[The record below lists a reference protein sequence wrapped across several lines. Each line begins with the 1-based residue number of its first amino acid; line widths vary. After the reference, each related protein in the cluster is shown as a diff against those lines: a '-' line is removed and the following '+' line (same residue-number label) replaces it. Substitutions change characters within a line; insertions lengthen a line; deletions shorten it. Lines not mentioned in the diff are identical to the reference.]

1 MTNPLIAPTQD
12 STKAYSGISLL
23 ETANDLSSAIESG
36 DWASV
41 AMGAVGTALDALSMA
56 MDPFGAILAAGVSW
70 LMEHV
75 GPLKDALNALTGNA
89 DQIKAQ
95 SETWANVAKELGSV
109 SSDLADAINA
119 DLQSWSGSA
128 SDAYRQRG
136 QDLAT
141 SLQAAQK
148 GCEGASSGVK
158 TAGEVVAAVRTLVR
172 DIISELVGHMIS
184 WALQVVFTLG
194 IGLAWVVPQ
203 VVSAVAKTASQITG
217 LVTKLVKALKALVP
231 LLKKAGTLFEDAGK
245 AFKGLKG
252 GKVAPPPKTKDLSG
266 TPKAPPGKTPGGD
279 GGGAPKGGG
288 YEGTPKDYTPPPG
301 KSSGDDTTTASG
313 YTGDAKDYTP
323 PPGKSS
329 GDDSTTASGYSG
341 DAKDYTPP
349 PGSKS
354 GDDTTHAS
362 SSGGGG
368 STGGGGTPPPLKTDG
383 APASRGLDDGPAG
396 AGPAKP
402 DTTPPLKDQGE
413 NPRSMDNTR
422 CVNDPIDVST
432 GQMVLPEIDAEFA
445 GTLPLLFERTHF
457 SSFRAGRFFGSSWV
471 STVDQ
476 RLEVDDEGVSFASA
490 DGVIQRFGHPSVD
503 GWTRAEQGPRRSI
516 TRLDN
521 GGYLIDDA
529 AASVARYFAPGEGVL
544 PISAVSDR
552 NGNRIEF
559 DFDEAGIP
567 LGLRHSGG
575 HTIRIETN
583 AGLVTGLFSP
593 GPDGSE
599 VELARY
605 AYTGGRLT
613 AVVNSSGLPFR
624 YEYDDAG
631 RVVAWLDRNESWY
644 RYTFDAAGR
653 CVRTEGAGGFLS
665 GTLEYDTEN
674 RITYSTDADGHRHEF
689 HLNAAGQ
696 VVREVDP
703 LGGVTTSEW
712 TAHDQLLRRVDPLGR
727 TTSYTYDEA
736 GNVVRVVRPDGGEL
750 TFERNGLGLPLAM
763 TEAPGVVTRWE
774 YDERGNLLKHV
785 DPAGTETAYTYDE
798 AGNLTSITDAA
809 GGVTRIAPGFAGL
822 PAAIT
827 DATGATTS
835 YQRDQFG
842 RTVGVVDPLGGVEQF
857 GYTVSGAMTWH
868 RRADGSV
875 EQWLYDAED
884 NNRTH
889 TSAVGTTTWSEITH
903 GDLPSA
909 QIRPDGTRVQFEYD
923 SQLRLVAA
931 TDEQGRVWRRHY
943 DGAGNLVRQTDFS
956 GVATSYRYDAA
967 GQVVEQQTD
976 GGQPIAIRYDALG
989 RIVER
994 SCGDEAT
1001 RYTYSPGG
1009 HLLTAEN
1016 ADSRVEFQRDA
1027 TGRVLAETVNGRTVF
1042 SFHDRLGRRVR
1053 RVTPSGAETV
1063 WEYGTADGPVAVRA
1077 DGHALRFE
1085 YDPAGRVTRQTLDSG
1100 AALAQTWTPNS
1111 QLAGQTLTDP
1121 TGRPAQQRAYRYRP
1135 DGRLTGVEDQLTG
1148 PRAFG
1153 LDQRGRVTGVQGPGW
1168 NERYAYDAAGN
1179 VVDGAWPTATDQD
1192 ALGPRAMAGTVVTA
1206 AGGTRYGHDNRGR
1219 MVLRRT
1225 ATGQESRFTWDFQ
1238 NHLTGVALSD
1248 GTQWRYRYDALGRR
1262 IAKEHLGPDGTTV
1275 LDRTDFTWDGEV
1287 LVEQARTVAD
1297 GLDVTVWDYEPDS
1310 FTPLLQRQR
1319 RQNHAQEWI
1328 DARFHAIVT
1337 DQAGAPAELVDEHG
1351 AVAWHAHATVWGS
1364 VTAAPQSTVDTPL
1377 RFQGQYFD
1385 RETGLHYNFH
1395 RYYDPV
1401 LARYLSPDPIGLD
1414 GGPNQHAFVENPH
1427 VLTDPL
1433 GLMPKACSKG
1443 KGKKTSGTTSS
1454 SSAEPSYK
1462 YSPGGRPYL
1471 ELAPGGAHAEKPN
1484 RYAAGFVNP
1493 PHDHQNMVPH
1503 WVDAAV
1509 TKPPSDIVDP
1519 STGKILDKTGYKH
1532 WLETTQFNTK
1542 TNTGLPDTPIM
1553 GHGDGVLGHATSAGQ
1568 HWNEE
1573 GMWKRRT
1580 ENLAD
1585 NRRTD
1590 YYHGIEERHSS
1601 SGSGS
1606 KDPAYERPG
1615 PYNQAHGEYWDQ
1627 NHPNFRKTGGPWP
1640 SYQLTQGP
1648 ALPPGGYVQA
1658 NGNVYYGPHGP
1669 VVPQNPLPPPAPV
1682 VPHNPPPMGGGGYSS
1697 PYASS
1702 STAPYPS
1709 SYASSSTAGYPPPPA
1724 GYNGYLAPGQ
1734 SAPYPGGSYPQ
1745 SGYGPYSGGGSYGG
1759 GGSYSG
1765 GGGSYGGGSGA
1776 GWP

>member
-23 ETANDLSSAIESG
+23 ETANDLSTAIESG

-75 GPLKDALNALTGNA
+75 GPLKDALNGLTGNA

-109 SSDLADAINA
+109 ASDLNDALNA
-119 DLQSWSGSA
+119 DLQSWTGAA
-128 SDAYRQRG
+128 SDAYRQRA
-136 QDLAT
+136 QDLST

-172 DIISELVGHMIS
+172 DIISELIGHMIS
-184 WALQVVFTLG
+184 WALQVIFTLG
-194 IGLAWVVPQ
+194 IGLTWVVPQ

-252 GKVAPPPKTKDLSG
+252 GKVTPPPGTKGLSD
-266 TPKAPPGKTPGGD
+266 TPKAPPVKS
-279 GGGAPKGGG
+279 GGADSGGTKASG
-288 YEGTPKDYTPPPG
+288 YEGAPKDYTPPTG
-301 KSSGDDTTTASG
+301 KGGADDSTHASG
-313 YTGDAKDYTP
+313 YTGGTQDHTP
-323 PPGKSS
+323 PPTKS
-329 GDDSTTASGYSG
+329 GADDSTHTSGS
-341 DAKDYTPP
+341 
-349 PGSKS
+349 
-354 GDDTTHAS
+354 
-362 SSGGGG
+362 
-368 STGGGGTPPPLKTDG
+368 GGGTPPPLKTDG
-383 APASRGLDDGPAG
+383 PPASRGLGGGAPATR
-396 AGPAKP
+396 
-402 DTTPPLKDQGE
+402 DTPPPLKDQGE
-413 NPRSMDNTR
+413 NPRSIDDTV
-422 CVNDPIDVST
+422 CVNDPIDVAT
-432 GQMVLPEIDAEFA
+432 GQMVLPEVDAEFA
-445 GTLPLLFERTHF
+445 GTLPLVFERTHF

-476 RLEVDDEGVSFASA
+476 RLEVDGEGVSFASA
-490 DGVIQRFGHPSVD
+490 DGVVQRFRHPAVD
-503 GWTRAEQGPRRSI
+503 EWTRAEQGPLRSI

-529 AASVARYFAPGEGVL
+529 AASVARYFAPGEDVL

-552 NGNRIEF
+552 NGNRVEF
-559 DFDEAGIP
+559 DFDDAGVP

-575 HTIRIETN
+575 YTLRVETTE
-583 AGLVTGLFSP
+583 GLVTGLFSP

-605 AYTGGRLT
+605 AYTDGRLT

-665 GTLEYDTEN
+665 GTLEYDTDN

-696 VVREVDP
+696 IVREVDP

-712 TAHDQLLRRVDPLGR
+712 TAHNQLLRRVDPLGR
-727 TTSYTYDEA
+727 VTAYTYDEA
-736 GNVVRVVRPDGGEL
+736 GNAVRIVRPDGSEI
-750 TFERNGLGLPLAM
+750 TFERTEFGLPLAM
-763 TEAPGVVTRWE
+763 TEAPGVVTRWA
-774 YDERGNLLKHV
+774 YDERGNVLEHV
-785 DPAGTETAYTYDE
+785 DPTGAETVYTYDE
-798 AGNLTSITDAA
+798 AGNLTSVTDAA
-809 GGVTRIAPGFAGL
+809 GGVTRIAPGLAGL

-827 DATGATTS
+827 DATGATTG

-842 RTVGVVDPLGGVEQF
+842 RTVGVVDEVGGVEQF

-909 QIRPDGTRVQFEYD
+909 QIRPDGTRVEFAYD

-931 TDEQGRVWRRHY
+931 TDEQGRVWRRTY

-956 GVATSYRYDAA
+956 GVSTSYRYDAA
-967 GQVVEQQTD
+967 GQVVEQRTD
-976 GGQPIAIRYDALG
+976 GGQPITIRYDALG

-994 SCGDEAT
+994 ACGDT
-1001 RYTYSPGG
+1001 VNRYTYDPGG

-1016 ADSRVEFQRDA
+1016 ADSRVEFRRDA
-1027 TGRVLAETVNGRTVF
+1027 AGRVLAETVNGRTVF
-1042 SFHDRLGRRVR
+1042 SFLDRLGRRVR
-1053 RVTPSGAETV
+1053 RVTPSGAETG

-1077 DGHALRFE
+1077 DGRTLRFD
-1085 YDPAGRVTRQTLDSG
+1085 YDPAGRVTRRALDSG
-1100 AALAQTWTPNS
+1100 AALTQAWTPNS
-1111 QLAGQTLTDP
+1111 QLAGQTVTDP
-1121 TGRPAQQRAYRYRP
+1121 TGRATQQRAYRYRA

-1148 PRAFG
+1148 PRSFA

-1168 NERYAYDAAGN
+1168 SEHYAYDAAGN
-1179 VVDGAWPTATDQD
+1179 VVDGAWPTATEQD
-1192 ALGPRAMAGTVVTA
+1192 ALGPRSMAGTAVTA
-1206 AGGTRYGHDNRGR
+1206 AGGTRYGHDAHGR

-1225 ATGQESRFTWDFQ
+1225 AAGQESRFTWDFQ
-1238 NHLTGVALSD
+1238 NRLTAVALSD
-1248 GTQWRYRYDALGRR
+1248 GTRWRYRYDALGRR
-1262 IAKEHLGPDGTTV
+1262 IAKERLGPDGTTV
-1275 LDRTDFTWDGEV
+1275 LDRTDFAWDGEV
-1287 LVEQARTVAD
+1287 LVEETRTGPD
-1297 GLDVTVWDYEPDS
+1297 GLDVTVWDYEPDT

-1319 RQNHAQEWI
+1319 RRTPSQEWV
-1328 DARFHAIVT
+1328 DARFHTIVT

-1351 AVAWHAHATVWGS
+1351 TVAWHAHATLWGG
-1364 VTAAPQSTVDTPL
+1364 VTTAPQSTTDTPL

-1401 LARYLSPDPIGLD
+1401 LARYLSPDPIGFE

-1433 GLMPKACSKG
+1433 GLMPKACSK
-1443 KGKKTSGTTSS
+1443 KGKSSKASS
-1454 SSAEPSYK
+1454 SSTHTSSANPEYK
-1462 YSPGGRPYL
+1462 YSPGGSPYL
-1471 ELAPGGAHAEKPN
+1471 ELPPGGANFDKSN
-1484 RYAAGFVNP
+1484 RVASGFVNP
-1493 PHDHQNMVPH
+1493 GHDHQNMVPH

-1509 TKPPSDIVDP
+1509 QKPPPGVLDAN
-1519 STGKILDKTGYKH
+1519 GKILDKQAYKN
-1532 WLETTQFNTK
+1532 WLDTTQFHTK
-1542 TNTGLPDTPIM
+1542 TNTGVPDKMIT
-1553 GHGDGVLGHATSAGQ
+1553 GHGDGVLGHMTSAGE
-1568 HWNEE
+1568 HWNTE
-1573 GMWKRRT
+1573 GMWKHRP

-1590 YYHGIEERHSS
+1590 YYHGIEEKHSS
-1601 SGSGS
+1601 ASSGS

-1615 PYNQAHGEYWDQ
+1615 PYNQAKPEYWDQ
-1627 NHPNFRKTGGPWP
+1627 NHPSFSKTGGPWP
-1640 SYQLTQGP
+1640 SYVKTQGP

-1658 NGNVYYGPHGP
+1658 NGSVYYGPTG
-1669 VVPQNPLPPPAPV
+1669 PV
-1682 VPHNPPPMGGGGYSS
+1682 VPHNPAPPMVQHTPAPTYSS
-1697 PYASS
+1697 PYVSS
-1702 STAPYPS
+1702 STGGHSS
-1709 SYASSSTAGYPPPPA
+1709 SYASGSSGYNNYSSPYTSGSSSAYPPPT
-1724 GYNGYLAPGQ
+1724 GHNGYLTPGQ
-1734 SAPYPGGSYPQ
+1734 SAPYPGGTYPPPGYG
-1745 SGYGPYSGGGSYGG
+1745 SGYNGGGYNGGYDGSGSYGGSGYNGGYG

-1765 GGGSYGGGSGA
+1765 GYNGGYDGSGYGGGSGN
-1776 GWP
+1776 GWS